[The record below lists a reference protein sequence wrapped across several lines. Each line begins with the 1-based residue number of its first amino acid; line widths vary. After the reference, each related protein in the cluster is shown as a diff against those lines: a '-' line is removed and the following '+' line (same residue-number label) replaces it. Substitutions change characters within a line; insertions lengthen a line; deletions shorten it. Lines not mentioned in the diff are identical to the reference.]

1 MAPVAVPKLMPIRF
15 SKWRRVISIPCS
27 LLLLCALASSGAAQS
42 AIIHEAYSHRDQW
55 AQCVKG
61 LSGKPLLLVE
71 WNWRSQLACP
81 TSTTELEA
89 QLAGKAVLVPGDKW
103 DLLFGKNF
111 MPPLGGTPPEYWR
124 RTAVTVNIKNWP
136 RESGS
141 RPATDSEL
149 KELGAKALEL
159 LRPSLTVMTPVA
171 PNKTASATPEDHT
184 ANFTLELNFDIH
196 RLSPNGPESIIGIFR
211 QDDSAPSGRM
221 IYGEY
226 RGGKPVFLWDSP
238 ELPTR
243 LLSLGYRDVDHDGIE
258 EIMLMATPMTRRSAS
273 ELVIFKSNGW
283 ELTRQINCLDSSSII
298 EGTACP
304 IEGGDVSFIPDIHAG
319 PDIIQVEWD
328 ETQQKDVYV
337 LEYTYQKQRVPARKK

>member
-1 MAPVAVPKLMPIRF
+1 MPIVF
-15 SKWRRVISIPCS
+15 FKWRRVISTPGS
-27 LLLLCALASSGAAQS
+27 LLLLCTLASSGTAAPS
-42 AIIHEAYSHRDQW
+42 AIIHESYSHRDQW
-55 AQCVKG
+55 AQCVKA
-61 LSGKPLLLVE
+61 LSSKPLLFVE

-81 TSTTELEA
+81 TSMTELEA
-89 QLAGKAVLVPGDKW
+89 ELTGKGVLVPGDKW

-124 RTAVTVNIKNWP
+124 RTTVTVNIKNWVQG
-136 RESGS
+136 SGS
-141 RPATDSEL
+141 RQATGSEL
-149 KELGAKALEL
+149 KELGAKALEM

-171 PNKTASATPEDHT
+171 PKATTLATPEDHT
-184 ANFTLELNFDIH
+184 ANFTLELSFDIH

-211 QDDSAPSGRM
+211 QNDSAPSGRM

-258 EIMLMATPMTRRSAS
+258 EIMFVATPMTRRSSS

-283 ELTRQINCLDSSSII
+283 ELTRQLNCLDSNSNI
-298 EGTACP
+298 EGSACP
-304 IEGGDVSFIPDIHAG
+304 IEGGDISFIPDIHVG

-328 ETQQKDVYV
+328 ETQQKDIYV
-337 LEYTYQKQRVPARKK
+337 LEYTYQKQARQAREKH